1 MLVHTKIA
9 PLEEPE
15 IEFGGW
21 GFCSTRN
28 STKHKNAISWPFKVL
43 GSQYQARKCEKIL
56 PRAFKGRKHSSR
68 SHNFRAQDQFF
79 RFLVSLRWS
88 TKAQSRTLTTT
99 LVFGTTRSRF
109 INVLHRAHRNT
120 KKWGKVKVGPF
131 CLDCWA
137 KRKSIFFKKNK
148 LRKETNLVYVTASHR
163 VERDA
168 YEERHNRSLH
178 LWACLGCV
186 RWYVWLWISFWN
198 FCRIHIGVPYKL
210 DASSYFWTCTCLLLD
225 VHRSPLSALLGMGD
239 WIV

>member
-88 TKAQSRTLTTT
+88 TKAQSRILTTT

-120 KKWGKVKVGPF
+120 KKWGK
-131 CLDCWA
+131 L
-137 KRKSIFFKKNK
+137 K
-148 LRKETNLVYVTASHR
+148 LGRFV
-163 VERDA
+163 
-168 YEERHNRSLH
+168 
-178 LWACLGCV
+178 
-186 RWYVWLWISFWN
+186 
-198 FCRIHIGVPYKL
+198 
-210 DASSYFWTCTCLLLD
+210 
-225 VHRSPLSALLGMGD
+225 
-239 WIV
+239 WIVGQKEKAFFLKKTNYEKKPT